1 MSNFATMAWMKGS
14 YSYRTVLVI
23 GILAAIAVLSATV
36 WFVGPYFSLSQDQEG
51 VLPSSEL
58 SPLILGLET
67 LPVPA
72 PEPGH
77 GGLTQVAQ
85 PPLQEKELPLSPADV
100 QRANETLRNAMVNIF
115 CIADRDSIVGS
126 VSGSGIIIDPRGTI
140 LTNAHVAQRLLLADY
155 PREDSATCVART
167 GSPAVD
173 TYTVELA
180 YISPKWVF
188 AHRDAITQQ
197 KARGTGED
205 DFALLTV
212 TGSATELPLSLPLP
226 FITIA
231 PREVI
236 ESEYV
241 IAAGYPATG
250 SDEDVRDNLNLISAF
265 IPIQNIYTF
274 ERNTADLIAL
284 GGTQISEQ
292 GVSGGG
298 VANTDGDLLGI
309 LVTSSLEQNVDDRS
323 VNAITL
329 GHIIRSFRAQHNR
342 SFAEYVSGLHTEENF
357 FNGVEAA
364 LTTALLDALDAL

>member
-1 MSNFATMAWMKGS
+1 MKS
-14 YSYRTVLVI
+14 PYSYRTILAI
-23 GILAAIAVLSATV
+23 GIFAALIVLGSVV
-36 WFVGPYFSLSQDQEG
+36 WLIGPHFSISQDQEG
-51 VLPSSEL
+51 VLSESEL

-67 LPVPA
+67 LPTPTTT
-72 PEPGH
+72 PTH

-85 PPLQEKELPLSPADV
+85 PPIEEKPRLSPADV
-100 QRANETLRNAMVNIF
+100 QRANETLRGAMVNIF

-140 LTNAHVAQRLLLADY
+140 LTNAHVAQRLLLADH
-155 PREDSATCVART
+155 PREGSTTCVART
-167 GSPAVD
+167 GSPATD

-188 AHRDAITQQ
+188 NHRDAITQQ

-205 DFALLTV
+205 DFALLLI
-212 TGSATELPLSLPLP
+212 TGSATDAPLSLPLP

-241 IAAGYPATG
+241 IAAGYPANG
-250 SDEDVRDNLNLISAF
+250 SDLDIRDNLSLISAF

-298 VANTDGDLLGI
+298 VANTDGELLGI
-309 LVTSSLEQNVDDRS
+309 LVTSSLEEDVDDRS

-329 GHIIRSFRAQHNR
+329 GHIIRSFRAQHNQ

-357 FNGVEAA
+357 FAGVEIA